1 MTQITLDLNDAH
13 LAAAARELG
22 TTSAVETVAAALA
35 DIALRRQRAEAFDA
49 TPAAAELS
57 LAGHFLG

>member
-1 MTQITLDLNDAH
+1 MTRITLELDDAH

-22 TTSAVETVAAALA
+22 TTSADETITAALA
-35 DIALRRQRAEAFDA
+35 HIALRRQRAEAFGA
-49 TPAAAELS
+49 MPAAADLS

>member
-1 MTQITLDLNDAH
+1 MTLITLEVDDVH

-22 TTSAVETVAAALA
+22 TSTPAETVAAALA
-35 DIALRRQRAEAFDA
+35 DVALRGQRAEAFGPVLAPSDV
-49 TPAAAELS
+49 S

>member
-1 MTQITLDLNDAH
+1 MTRITLELDDAH
-13 LAAAARELG
+13 LAAVARELG
-22 TTSAVETVAAALA
+22 TTSPDETVTAALA
-35 DIALRRQRAEAFDA
+35 HIALRRQRAEAFGA

>member
-1 MTQITLDLNDAH
+1 MTLITFELDDAH

-22 TTSAVETVAAALA
+22 TTTPVETVTAALA
-35 DIALRRQRAEAFDA
+35 DVALRRQRAEAFGRALAPSD
-49 TPAAAELS
+49 LS

>member
-1 MTQITLDLNDAH
+1 MTQITLELDDVH

-22 TTSAVETVAAALA
+22 TTSTIETVTAALA
-35 DIALRRQRAEAFDA
+35 EIAVRRLRAEAFGA
-49 TPAAAELS
+49 TPAAAEPS

>member
-1 MTQITLDLNDAH
+1 MTRITLELDDDH

-22 TTSAVETVAAALA
+22 TTSSEDTITAALA
-35 DIALRRQRAEAFDA
+35 DIALRRQRAEAFGA
-49 TPAAAELS
+49 APAAAELS

>member
-1 MTQITLDLNDAH
+1 VT
-13 LAAAARELG
+13 G
-22 TTSAVETVAAALA
+22 TTSAVETVTAALA
-35 DIALRRQRAEAFDA
+35 DVALRRQRAEAFGA